1 MEAPAILV
9 PQPDVMGPSSVS
21 TVEEEAGPALEGA
34 SDGTAP
40 TDEVPDQKD
49 TSAPAFPSSW
59 DEMVEMLKH
68 VPCFIDLGF
77 LSARLSLQSL
87 ASNNFRIIL
96 CLKLQKCED
105 LRSRLERSEAGLAV
119 ARTVVAEGAEAL
131 KKAEE
136 EKEEF

>member
-68 VPCFIDLGF
+68 VPCFIDVEPPSTKMSDFFPLTKRIFVNLGGDLPSF
-77 LSARLSLQSL
+77 VSARLPFGTLESTI
-87 ASNNFRIIL
+87 ARI
-96 CLKLQKCED
+96 
-105 LRSRLERSEAGLAV
+105 
-119 ARTVVAEGAEAL
+119 
-131 KKAEE
+131 
-136 EKEEF
+136 